1 MKYNNNNHLVFFI
14 LYPNF
19 CKREMPEQHGE
30 TDELFEVKTQFYI
43 GNYQSAINEAQKLK
57 V

>member
-1 MKYNNNNHLVFFI
+1 
-14 LYPNF
+14 
-19 CKREMPEQHGE
+19 MPEQQGE

-57 V
+57 VHYLVFQIHIDFLNIFKLLPVK

>member
-1 MKYNNNNHLVFFI
+1 
-14 LYPNF
+14 
-19 CKREMPEQHGE
+19 MPEQHGE

-57 V
+57 VSTIACTGVIFSQRLLILVILPS

>member
-1 MKYNNNNHLVFFI
+1 
-14 LYPNF
+14 
-19 CKREMPEQHGE
+19 MPEQHVD

-57 V
+57 VLHSLHWLLLTLSYTS

>member
-1 MKYNNNNHLVFFI
+1 
-14 LYPNF
+14 
-19 CKREMPEQHGE
+19 MPEQQVE

-57 V
+57 VRLIYLFRKCVVHLNSFSL

>member
-1 MKYNNNNHLVFFI
+1 
-14 LYPNF
+14 
-19 CKREMPEQHGE
+19 MPEQHGE

-57 V
+57 VGIIVSYSMTIYSDH

>member
-1 MKYNNNNHLVFFI
+1 
-14 LYPNF
+14 
-19 CKREMPEQHGE
+19 MPEQHGE